1 MKQWVGFSI
10 ALLAIPFLFLAQRGI
25 VAEWYY
31 ATEYKQRVQDSIVIE
46 EPLLTLP
53 VTLLNSDGQTFSE
66 VYVEWREPL
75 ALHQFSHFA
84 QQIFLQSEDRAFYT
98 HKGYDIAAIIR
109 AFAMNS
115 VSDDIQQGASTITQ
129 QLVRMRFL
137 TTEKTYERKFK
148 ELLFSAELEKQFSKD
163 EILEMYLNEMYFANR
178 VYGLG
183 AAATYYFSRPFA
195 ELNEAEIAFLAAIPN
210 NPSFYDPLR
219 HFDRT
224 KTRQERL
231 LDLVAREGVIT
242 KEEAEMFKGL
252 PIHLK
257 VKQKVDRFPMY
268 SDYVMSEAQRILMR
282 QLGYEERLHH
292 ASIDEKNII
301 WQEFQ
306 NEYHQLL
313 QDGLIIETALAEQKQ
328 NQIEMNLDQLLS
340 PYPILQM
347 GGAVVSNDTREIIAL
362 YAGQQYEKAGFHR
375 AYQAVRQ
382 PGSAIKPLL
391 VYAPLLEQQRY
402 TPQSLI
408 DSSNICIHQYCP
420 KNIGRATYG
429 MTTLDQAF
437 RYSYNTAA
445 VRSLQRV
452 GLERAFDSLE
462 PFNFEHITEQDHTYA
477 AALGGFTKGFT
488 PLEIAK
494 GYSSFIDGYYLEPT
508 TIRSLKTSLGDVL
521 YQRPVDS
528 IEVWNERTVNTMRQL
543 LQSTVL
549 NGTAQGLTYSTNY
562 TGAKTGTTDY
572 YKDLWIAGLN
582 DHYTAAIWLG
592 NDENKS
598 IEAYSSAKLHHRALS
613 YLLNP
618 YDGH

>member
-1 MKQWVGFSI
+1 MKQWVGFFI
-10 ALLAIPFLFLAQRGI
+10 ALLAIPLLFFAQRGI
-25 VAEWYY
+25 VSEWYY

-46 EPLLTLP
+46 DPLLTLP
-53 VTLLNSDGQTFSE
+53 VTLLNSDGQVFSE

-148 ELLFSAELEKQFSKD
+148 ELLYSAELEKKFSKD

-183 AAATYYFSRPFA
+183 AAATYYFNRPLA

-210 NPSFYDPLR
+210 NPSFYNPLR
-219 HFDRT
+219 HFERT
-224 KTRQERL
+224 KARQERL
-231 LDLVAREGVIT
+231 LDLVAREDIIT
-242 KEEAEMFKGL
+242 VEEAETLKQL
-252 PIHLK
+252 PIELHI
-257 VKQKVDRFPMY
+257 KQKIDRFPMY
-268 SDYVMSEAQRILMR
+268 SDYVMSETQRILVK
-282 QLGYEERLHH
+282 QLGYDERLQH
-292 ASIDEKNII
+292 ASVEEQAII

-306 NEYHQLL
+306 TEYHQLL
-313 QDGLIIETALAEQKQ
+313 HDGLVIETALAEQKQ
-328 NQIEMNLDQLLS
+328 NQVETNVDQLLS
-340 PYPILQM
+340 PYPTLQM
-347 GGAVVSNDTREIIAL
+347 GGAVISNDTREIVAL
-362 YAGQQYEKAGFHR
+362 YAGQNYEKAGFHR
-375 AYQAVRQ
+375 AHQAVRQ

-391 VYAPLLEQQRY
+391 VYGPLLEQQRY

-437 RYSYNTAA
+437 RYSHNTAA
-445 VRSLQRV
+445 VRSLHRV
-452 GLERAFDSLE
+452 GLDKAFESLQ

-488 PLEIAK
+488 PLEMAK
-494 GYSSFIDGYYLEPT
+494 GYSSFIDGYYLEPS
-508 TIRSLKTSLGDVL
+508 TIRSLKTLNGEVL

-528 IEVWNERTVNTMRQL
+528 IEVWNERTVSTMRQL
-543 LQSTVL
+543 LHSTVV

-582 DHYTAAIWLG
+582 DRYTAAVWLG
-592 NDENKS
+592 NDDNKS
-598 IEAYSSAKLHHRALS
+598 IESYSSAKLHHRSLS

-618 YDGH
+618 YYGQ